1 MVETMDEYLLVVR
14 QIKSILMLLML
25 NNLQYHYL
33 NQNQIVLVEYS
44 QHKHVLLMKIKIVS
58 HVQIIVQFDLLLM
71 EKMLKFDL
79 GSKNN
84 NNK

>member
-1 MVETMDEYLLVVR
+1 MDEYLLVVR

-79 GSKNN
+79 GSNN

>member
-1 MVETMDEYLLVVR
+1 VVETMDEYLLVVR

-79 GSKNN
+79 GSNN